1 MRALIVS
8 AAAVLAIA
16 ASTASAADAPKPER
30 NCFVSNSWQGWS
42 APGDSDFLLL
52 RVSGRDIWRV
62 DLTPGVHVNKS
73 PNRFLVNEMR
83 GSTWICSAIDLDLTL
98 SDRDGFRQPLIAKS
112 LRKLTPE
119 EIAVVPPRDLP

>member
-1 MRALIVS
+1 MRALTVS
-8 AAAVLAIA
+8 AVAVLALA
-16 ASTASAADAPKPER
+16 ATTAYAADAPKPER
-30 NCFVSNSWQGWS
+30 NCFPSNSWQGWS

-52 RVSGRDIWRV
+52 RVSGTDIWRV

-112 LRKLTPE
+112 LRKMTPE
-119 EIAVVPPRDLP
+119 EIAVVPPKDLP